1 MDYGEK
7 CVGKTNVAKNK
18 CGEKQMWRKTNVAD
32 APWCVPTT
40 PNTHFDIPYPF

>member
-18 CGEKQMWRKTNVAD
+18 CGGRTMVRPYNAQ
-32 APWCVPTT
+32 
-40 PNTHFDIPYPF
+40 YPF